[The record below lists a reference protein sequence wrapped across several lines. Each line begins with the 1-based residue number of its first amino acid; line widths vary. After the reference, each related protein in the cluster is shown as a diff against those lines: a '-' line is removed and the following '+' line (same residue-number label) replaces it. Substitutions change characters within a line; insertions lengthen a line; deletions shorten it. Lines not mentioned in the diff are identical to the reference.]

1 MVQAAS
7 QRISRMAVPFALRA
21 LRHRNF
27 QLFAAGQTISLIG
40 SWMQQLAMG
49 WLVYRLSNSPFLL
62 GLVAFGAQGPTFIL
76 APVAGAIAD
85 RSNRHRMVLLAQV
98 AMMLQACI
106 LAALVVSGTVQI
118 WHVLVLSMF
127 YGCASAVDIP
137 ARQSFLQEMVSTRDE
152 LANAI
157 ALNSSMFNAARLI
170 GPALAGLLIARFGE
184 GAAFVIN
191 ALSYI
196 AVIGALLAMR
206 LEPRVLVAQTQNL
219 FATLRQGFRYAYTF
233 SPIRDVLALVA
244 AVALFGVPFTVLM
257 PIFAVQMLHGDARTL
272 GWLMSATGLGA
283 LSGALFLAQR
293 KNVRGLSRVIAYC
306 AALFGSALIVFSL
319 SRSFVT
325 SFIALAIAGFGMM
338 VQMAASN
345 TFLQTVVEDDKRGRI
360 VSLYTMAY
368 IGVAPLGSLLAG
380 AAAERISAPITLAI
394 GGGVCIA
401 SALLFARQIPRF
413 RELVGPIYQELGII
427 SEQ

>member
-1 MVQAAS
+1 
-7 QRISRMAVPFALRA
+7 MAVPFALRA

-49 WLVYRLSNSPFLL
+49 WLVYRLTNSPFLL

-76 APVAGAIAD
+76 APIAGAVAD
-85 RSNRHRMVLLAQV
+85 RSNRHRMVLLAQI

-106 LAALVVSGTVQI
+106 LAALVVTGTVKI
-118 WHVLVLSMF
+118 WHVLALSTF

-170 GPALAGLLIARFGE
+170 GPALAGLLIAQFGE

-206 LEPRVLVAQTQNL
+206 FEPRVLVVQTENL

-233 SPIRDVLALVA
+233 SPIRDVLSLVA

-257 PIFAVQMLHGDARTL
+257 SIFAVQMLHGDARTL

-283 LSGALFLAQR
+283 LGGALFLAQR
-293 KNVRGLSRVIAYC
+293 KNVRGLSKVIAFC
-306 AALFGSALIVFSL
+306 AALFGAALIVFAL
-319 SRSFVT
+319 SRSFAT
-325 SFIALAIAGFGMM
+325 SLIALAVAGFGMM

-380 AAAERISAPITLAI
+380 AVAERITAPVTLAI
-394 GGGVCIA
+394 GGGVCIV

-413 RELVGPIYQELGII
+413 RELVGPIYQQLGII
-427 SEQ
+427 TEQ